1 MEYQKRK
8 DTYVVRL
15 DRGEEV
21 MECLERLCETEGI
34 ELAQVSA
41 IAAADEAV
49 IGLYQVE
56 TREFHKAELKGE
68 MEVISLLG
76 NVTRKDGKPYLHLHI
91 SLGMPDMTV
100 RGGHLSRCRISG
112 TCEMFVRVVDGKLG
126 RKTDDATGLNVFSF
140 GEE

>member
-56 TREFHKAELKGE
+56 RRRTRRRRS
-68 MEVISLLG
+68 MRSP
-76 NVTRKDGKPYLHLHI
+76 T
-91 SLGMPDMTV
+91 
-100 RGGHLSRCRISG
+100 SR
-112 TCEMFVRVVDGKLG
+112 TM
-126 RKTDDATGLNVFSF
+126 
-140 GEE
+140 